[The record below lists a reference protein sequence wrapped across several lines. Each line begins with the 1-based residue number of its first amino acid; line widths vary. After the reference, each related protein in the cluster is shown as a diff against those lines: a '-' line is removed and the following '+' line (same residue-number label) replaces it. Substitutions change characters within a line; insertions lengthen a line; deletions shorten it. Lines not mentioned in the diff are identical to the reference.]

1 MSRRLLN
8 MEDDGEDNCDTA
20 GTANKPAA
28 PRPSSS
34 ATFRITRPHRREPV
48 VPDRRSNRSAA
59 PRRRTNEL
67 NGQELDDALHEL
79 ELDDRRDASPV
90 RRTLQPTEAQVEE
103 TDNEEEEEAVE
114 EGNEEDN
121 VDEMN
126 MEGDALV
133 DIESVLHSRA
143 ARPAAAGAAPVRHTW
158 TKIEDSYLILGVLE
172 VGVGN
177 WPRVL
182 HTIHAR
188 WHQLTWANV
197 CCLFDMYTLT
207 NMSIG
212 PCSTAPSLDTSSR
225 SKELA

>member
-8 MEDDGEDNCDTA
+8 MEDDDEENCDTA
-20 GTANKPAA
+20 GAANKPAA
-28 PRPSSS
+28 PLPSS
-34 ATFRITRPHRREPV
+34 ATFRITRPRRLEPV
-48 VPDRRSNRSAA
+48 VPDRRSNRSAV

-67 NGQELDDALHEL
+67 NGRELDDALHEL
-79 ELDDRRDASPV
+79 ELDDHRDASPV
-90 RRTLQPTEAQVEE
+90 RRTLQPTETQVEE

-114 EGNEEDN
+114 EGNEEGI
-121 VDEMN
+121 DEMN

-143 ARPAAAGAAPVRHTW
+143 ARPAAAGPAPVRHTW

-197 CCLFDMYTLT
+197 CRLFDMYTLT